1 MSAFNKLVAQVKQN
15 ERTPPPQPSAMPP
28 QMAGNVP
35 VLPPSVRAAAAGG
48 LTEQDILEQQ
58 QRMHPA
64 VMAAARIHQAIPPQL
79 LLFLDQ
85 YPLNPEVQTV
95 FNFYNPLDLKNI
107 RLSIDSF

>member
-15 ERTPPPQPSAMPP
+15 ERTPPPQPSAAMPP
-28 QMAGNVP
+28 QMTGNVP
-35 VLPPSVRAAAAGG
+35 VLPPSVRASAGG
-48 LTEQDILEQQ
+48 MTEQDILEQQ

-85 YPLNPEVQTV
+85 YPLNPEVETLILMH
-95 FNFYNPLDLKNI
+95 Y
-107 RLSIDSF
+107 